1 MKLKELVADIVP
13 EDLIDLVP
21 TGFDTVGD
29 IMIFN
34 DFPEEILPYEKDIAQ
49 RMIEHHNNIHVV
61 AKKTGKYSGVY
72 RVPEIQIIAGEDR
85 KETLHRENGVR
96 LKLDVEQAYFST
108 RTGNERL
115 RITQLVEANERILVM
130 FSGIAPLPCVLG
142 KNTDAK
148 EIIGVEINPI
158 AHAYALENIRLNKLK
173 HVHVLNGDVR
183 EIVPTLDGDFDRILM
198 PLPMN
203 AEEFLDVAL
212 GKIKHGGMIHLYAF
226 ISEEGIAGFTEKVQ
240 KICSD
245 CDRKCEVVDV
255 VKCGQFSP
263 SDFRMSFDLRIE

>member
-1 MKLKELVADIVP
+1 MKLKELVSDIVP
-13 EDLIDLVP
+13 EDLISLVP

-34 DFPEEILPYEKDIAQ
+34 DFPDEILPYEEKIAQ

-61 AKKTGKYSGVY
+61 AKKTGKYSGTY
-72 RVPEIQIIAGEDR
+72 RVPQIKVIAGDDR
-85 KETLHRENGVR
+85 KETVHRENGVR

-108 RTGNERL
+108 RTANERL
-115 RITQLVEANERILVM
+115 RIVNLVEQGERILVM
-130 FSGIAPLPCVLG
+130 FSGIAPLPCVIG
-142 KNTDAK
+142 KNTDAL
-148 EIIGVEINPI
+148 EIVGVEINPVG
-158 AHAYALENIRLNKLK
+158 HEYGLENIKLNKLK
-173 HVHVLNGDVR
+173 NVTLYNGDVR

-212 GKIKHGGMIHLYAF
+212 GKIKSGGIIHLYAF
-226 ISEEGIAGFTEKVQ
+226 ICEEGIAGFTAKVM

-245 CDRKCEVVDV
+245 SSRGCEVMDV

-263 SDFRMSFDLRIE
+263 SDFRMSFDLKIE